1 MDFVPNHLVGLI
13 PPVDLPS
20 YRPCCGRWALALSL
34 SLCRLSL
41 SNKSYN
47 NISFITLGNHYH
59 FYFIWFTL
67 THIRHH
73 TVCTVQRTILLLR
86 FNFYLLA
93 LPTQRSVVIS
103 VSIDHDRV
111 SYAKCY
117 FAVVCFFCSLCGA
130 LLTIR
135 ATTHASCRLS
145 RVTTTRHKLFFLNF
159 FCAEQTI
166 FRNVFSRSRLVVSLQ
181 RTQKHT
187 HTVFSFA
194 MNEYD
199 AKVAEWRSTRYRSDG
214 EADIHTI

>member
-34 SLCRLSL
+34 S
-41 SNKSYN
+41 NKSYN
-47 NISFITLGNHYH
+47 NISVITLGNHYH

-73 TVCTVQRTILLLR
+73 TVCTVQRTIFLLR
-86 FNFYLLA
+86 LNFYLLA
-93 LPTQRSVVIS
+93 LPTQRSAVIS

-130 LLTIR
+130 LLTNR

-145 RVTTTRHKLFFLNF
+145 RVTTTRHKLFFLTF
-159 FCAEQTI
+159 FAPNKPFFVT
-166 FRNVFSRSRLVVSLQ
+166 FSLALASLS
-181 RTQKHT
+181 
-187 HTVFSFA
+187 VCNA
-194 MNEYD
+194 
-199 AKVAEWRSTRYRSDG
+199 
-214 EADIHTI
+214 